1 MTGHWHKSLK
11 DNLKLRYKINHNR
24 VSYNNK
30 TGMYE
35 SGSETYDR
43 YDQAKE
49 NKWKCEKCDNR
60 FATVKKLK
68 QHKIEFHSY

>member
-1 MTGHWHKSLK
+1 
-11 DNLKLRYKINHNR
+11 
-24 VSYNNK
+24 
-30 TGMYE
+30 MYE